1 MEIPLDRR
9 PIVISGPSGVGKGT
23 LCQKLCNAHP
33 DTFAMTTSH
42 TTRKPRTNEIDG
54 VTYFFVSPSTFSSL
68 VSQDGFV
75 EHTFFSG
82 NFYGTSQQT
91 VAEQTEEGL
100 TVVLEVE
107 MNGVKQMKTNGSID
121 VRYIFIKPPSLE
133 ILEAR
138 LRDRGTE
145 SEENIQRRLAQ
156 AQVELDYADLPGAYD
171 KIVIN
176 DDLEKAYEELYGFIF
191 ASSLQAALGDDVG
204 SG

>member
-1 MEIPLDRR
+1 
-9 PIVISGPSGVGKGT
+9 
-23 LCQKLCNAHP
+23 
-33 DTFAMTTSH
+33 MTTSH
-42 TTRKPRTNEIDG
+42 TTRKPRTDEIDG
-54 VTYFFVSPSTFSSL
+54 VTYFFVSPSTFTSL
-68 VSQDGFV
+68 VSQNGFV

-91 VAEQTEEGL
+91 VAEQTEKGL

-107 MNGVKQMKTNGSID
+107 MNGVKQMKTNDSID
-121 VRYIFIKPPSLE
+121 ARYIFVKPPS
-133 ILEAR
+133 LEAR

-156 AQVELDYADLPGAYD
+156 AQVELDYADVPGAYD

-176 DDLEKAYEELYGFIF
+176 DDLEKAYEELYDFIF
-191 ASSLQAALGDDVG
+191 GPSLQAALGDDAG